1 MLYVKILTMKAFLQ
15 KLNQKYPRLM
25 EIARF
30 IIVGGLATVIDF
42 AISGIFWYFTNR
54 EIYPKFYNILW
65 GAIGEP
71 STWST
76 VVGTALG
83 FGISLIV
90 NYLLSLLFVF
100 EEKGDGKTVKGAVL
114 FLIFS
119 LIGLG
124 IHILGMYLL
133 FDLAG
138 LNEWLIKITLTIV
151 VLVFNYVTRKVFIFN
166 DKNNPKLNQTETQEE
181 ETND

>member
-1 MLYVKILTMKAFLQ
+1 MKALIQ
-15 KLNQKYPRLM
+15 KLNQKYPKLM
-25 EIARF
+25 EIVRF

-42 AISGIFWYFTNR
+42 AISGIFWYFTNK
-54 EIYPKFYNILW
+54 EIYPKFYNILF
-65 GAIGEP
+65 GATGTP

-100 EEKGDGKTVKGAVL
+100 EEKGEGKTFKGATL

-124 IHILGMYLL
+124 IHMLGMYLL

-138 LNEWLIKITLTIV
+138 LNEWLIKIVLTIV
-151 VLVFNYVTRKVFIFN
+151 VLVFNYVTRKLFIFN
-166 DKNNPKLNQTETQEE
+166 DKNKTSATADKEC
-181 ETND
+181 TND